1 MHDPELPERPATL
14 TVVRL
19 AAYTGSAGPV
29 QIHVDGQRCGQVN
42 NADFAVIRC
51 RPGTHDVVVKQ
62 SGYKSQTVALS
73 MSSAGRHELVCRIN
87 EPKSRFSRPTLVLMI
102 GLTAFAVAYVKV
114 PSIKPAIGPYEK
126 YWGPVFLLI
135 VGVAILGALSEMR
148 VKMRPI
154 FSRVPGA
161 YLDLTETEPTVSE
174 ERIRSKLMDNIV
186 KGSL

>member
-19 AAYTGSAGPV
+19 AAHTGSAGPV

-51 RPGTHDVVVKQ
+51 RPGTHDVVVQQ
-62 SGYKSQTVALS
+62 SAYKSQTVTLS
-73 MSSAGRHELVCRIN
+73 MSSGGRHELVCRIN
-87 EPKSRFSRPTLVLMI
+87 EPTGRFSRPTLVLMI
-102 GLTAFAVAYVKV
+102 GLTAVGALCGV
-114 PSIKPAIGPYEK
+114 PSIQRVLKPYEK
-126 YWGPVFLLI
+126 YFGPVFLLTL
-135 VGVAILGALSEMR
+135 GVAVLGMLSEMR
-148 VKMRPI
+148 VKMRTM